1 MECLTEDVC
10 EVHESAGGVSTFTD
24 SDQGPSRSSTIAY
37 DDAPGVQRN
46 EIEDLES
53 VFRVTQTRRQN
64 IYSKA
69 TDLLCEASR
78 ERCWVPARKLPAFN
92 GLYQS
97 VYFEAFGDLEW
108 WKRRRDQCKWNGPKI
123 WRIPT
128 RVKLYTDAC
137 LYALGGVLNLKLEAR
152 GFWRDELR
160 QLHITHLEIK
170 ENIKTANFKT
180 FLRELQ
186 GKVVRLYCDNKAVVA
201 MLAHFTS
208 RNPDLMRRMRRHWSL
223 LDLDDIELRACYI
236 RNEANAWADRLSRDT
251 DVDDRKLNRHW
262 FDWAQAEWGAH
273 RVDRFASEISAQLP
287 RYYAEWWDPHCEG
300 VDSLA
305 YNWRGDSNWN
315 NPPWGLL
322 AEAGPLCPEQ
332 AKLVRVA
339 RTVQLRRHHVSH
351 PGAPVIVYVQASV
364 ASAATPPMHAKEARL
379 EVYWLLDDAWYG
391 GTVTEVSDT
400 GQHHIQYNDVLL
412 SEELTRPEHVTEE
425 NDAVGPEQA
434 LKETTRGNYGPKI
447 RKFKDFCD
455 GEGRE
460 WLIEATSMQPY
471 LSAINNYHED
481 MGLSGLVKGRSVTY
495 AVKGMARLRVA
506 ASEATG
512 VTVTE
517 HTLLPA
523 KHVRTVHDAA
533 LTLEQE
539 NRDQIRWLR
548 ACTHVALALISFG
561 RPHMGTPLQQKNV
574 LMDEEGMRPGSVR
587 HRGGPHRSVYK
598 AAFGGCRGT
607 ERTCQDRTQTWA
619 TSGSSERWV
628 VWAVCLPRGGHF
640 SAHSTQK
647 GATTCARAVGVVME
661 KVCFLGGWAQL
672 SAAVQAYVDQKA
684 VPDQAMRS
692 YFGRLAP
699 QGICAEGC

>member
-37 DDAPGVQRN
+37 DDAPG
-46 EIEDLES
+46 
-53 VFRVTQTRRQN
+53 TRRQN

-322 AEAGPLCPEQ
+322 AEVAHKLWEEGAGGMVVAPYWPGQ
-332 AKLVRVA
+332 SWFRV
-339 RTVQLRRHHVSH
+339 SE
-351 PGAPVIVYVQASV
+351 ASV

-400 GQHHIQYNDVLL
+400 GQHHIQYNDV
-412 SEELTRPEHVTEE
+412 HMQ
-425 NDAVGPEQA
+425 EQA

-495 AVKGMARLRVA
+495 AVK
-506 ASEATG
+506 
-512 VTVTE
+512 
-517 HTLLPA
+517 
-523 KHVRTVHDAA
+523 A

-574 LMDEEGMRPGSVR
+574 LMDEE
-587 HRGGPHRSVYK
+587 
-598 AAFGGCRGT
+598 
-607 ERTCQDRTQTWA
+607 
-619 TSGSSERWV
+619 
-628 VWAVCLPRGGHF
+628 
-640 SAHSTQK
+640 AHSTQK